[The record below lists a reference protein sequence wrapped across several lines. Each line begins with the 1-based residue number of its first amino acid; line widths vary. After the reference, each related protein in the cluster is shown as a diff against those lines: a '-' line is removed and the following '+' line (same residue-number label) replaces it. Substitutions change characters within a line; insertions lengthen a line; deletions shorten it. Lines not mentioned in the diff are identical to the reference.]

1 MQLAFAVIPLIH
13 FVSDKKEMGM
23 FTIKKS
29 TQAIGWI
36 VVSIIV
42 SLNLKLVF
50 STANEWISNSSSLS
64 IKVLIVLVELLI
76 ISLLI
81 YTIIY
86 PLIAKKIQSK
96 PFIHPTI
103 DLPNLSTEFEVFKKI
118 AIALDYTDTDSN
130 SIKHALRLAP
140 KDTHIILIHIVESA
154 SARLLGNNAHDE
166 ETIRDKAILQEYA
179 RFFED
184 RGYSTSA
191 VLGYNKRVQ
200 EIVRIV
206 KETQPDLLILGS
218 HGHKGLHD
226 YLYGETINQVRHL
239 IDIPVFIA
247 KS

>member
-1 MQLAFAVIPLIH
+1 M
-13 FVSDKKEMGM
+13 
-23 FTIKKS
+23 
-29 TQAIGWI
+29 
-36 VVSIIV
+36 
-42 SLNLKLVF
+42 
-50 STANEWISNSSSLS
+50 
-64 IKVLIVLVELLI
+64 
-76 ISLLI
+76 
-81 YTIIY
+81 
-86 PLIAKKIQSK
+86 
-96 PFIHPTI
+96 
-103 DLPNLSTEFEVFKKI
+103 PNLQTAFNAFHKI
-118 AIALDYTDTDSN
+118 AIALDHTDTDRN
-130 SIKHALRLAP
+130 SITHALRLAP
-140 KDTHIILIHIVESA
+140 NGTHIVLIHIVESA

-179 RFFED
+179 RFFEE
-184 RGYSTSA
+184 RGYTTSA